1 MNVKF
6 STKFVAASAAAVMAL
21 SLAGCSGGSMDDS
34 SSSSAKAS
42 GDSIT
47 IGTVTTN
54 SGTAAAY
61 GEAEVKGFELAVSE
75 INAKGG
81 INGKKVKLESMDDK
95 GDATEASNAYNK
107 LAGDNNVLAVAG
119 PTISATTAAVAPL
132 ADQSKLVTIAP
143 AATSDSIETGNYLFR
158 TCFKDSYQGEIA
170 AKYAAETL
178 KVKKVAVLYGTGDPY
193 SSGVGKA
200 FVAAAKKNGLDVVAE
215 ENSSSADD
223 TEYSS
228 QLQKIEASGAEFLY
242 APYYYST
249 VGPYIVPQARAV
261 GYEGY
266 IMGPDGYDGL
276 KTTGNKA
283 NYNKVLYTTHYSPD
297 DKSNTKVQQFITS
310 YKKAN
315 NGESPNTFTALGY
328 DSVYMFKRAI
338 EQAGENATRADIRNA
353 IAGMSFSGV
362 TGAFTL
368 DKHGSPKKSVIVLE
382 MSDGEPTYKD
392 TIQPAE

>member
-158 TCFKDSYQGEIA
+158 TCFKDSYQGEVA
-170 AKYAAETL
+170 ARFAAENL

-193 SSGVGKA
+193 SSGVGEAFAKA
-200 FVAAAKKNGLDVVAE
+200 AEKLGLEVVDKE
-215 ENSSSADD
+215 SSSSADD
-223 TEYSS
+223 TEYSA
-228 QLQKIEASGAEFLY
+228 QLQKIQASGAELLY
-242 APYYYST
+242 APYYYS
-249 VGPYIVPQARAV
+249 VAGPYIIPQARSV
-261 GYEGY
+261 GFEGY
-266 IMGPDGYDGL
+266 VMGPDGYDGL
-276 KTTGNKA
+276 KLTGDKSQ
-283 NYNKVLYTTHYSPD
+283 YNKTYYTTHYSAD
-297 DKSNTKVQQFITS
+297 DNTNTKVQDFIKS
-310 YKKAN
+310 YKSKN
-315 NGESPNTFTALGY
+315 NADPNTFAALGY
-328 DSVYMFKRAI
+328 DTIYMIKQAI
-338 EQAGENATRADIRNA
+338 EKAGENATREDVRNA
-353 IAGMSFSGV
+353 VAGMTFDGV
-362 TGAFTL
+362 TGKFTM
-368 DKHGSPKKSVIVLE
+368 DKSGSPTKSVTVLE
-382 MSDGEPTYKD
+382 MKDGKPVYNT
-392 TIQPAE
+392 TVQPK

>member
-34 SSSSAKAS
+34 SSSGAKAS

-158 TCFKDSYQGEIA
+158 TCFKDSYQGEVA
-170 AKYAAETL
+170 ARFAAENL

-193 SSGVGKA
+193 SSGVGEAFAKA
-200 FVAAAKKNGLDVVAE
+200 AEKLGLEVVDKE
-215 ENSSSADD
+215 SSSSADD
-223 TEYSS
+223 TEYSA
-228 QLQKIEASGAEFLY
+228 QLQKIQASGAELLY
-242 APYYYST
+242 APYYYS
-249 VGPYIVPQARAV
+249 VAGPYIIPQARSV
-261 GYEGY
+261 GFEGY
-266 IMGPDGYDGL
+266 VMGPDGYDGL
-276 KTTGNKA
+276 KLTGDKSQ
-283 NYNKVLYTTHYSPD
+283 YNKTYYTTHYSAD
-297 DKSNTKVQQFITS
+297 DNTNTKVQDFIKS
-310 YKKAN
+310 YKSKN
-315 NGESPNTFTALGY
+315 NAEPNTFAALGY
-328 DSVYMFKRAI
+328 DTIYMIKQAI
-338 EQAGENATRADIRNA
+338 EKAGENATREDVRNA
-353 IAGMSFSGV
+353 VAGMTFDGV
-362 TGAFTL
+362 TGKFTM
-368 DKHGSPKKSVIVLE
+368 DESGSPTKSVIVLE
-382 MSDGEPTYKD
+382 MKDGKPVYNT
-392 TIQPAE
+392 TVQPK

>member
-6 STKFVAASAAAVMAL
+6 STKFVTASAAAVMAL

-158 TCFKDSYQGEIA
+158 TCFKDSYQGEVA
-170 AKYAAETL
+170 ARFAAENL

-193 SSGVGKA
+193 SSGVGEAFAKA
-200 FVAAAKKNGLDVVAE
+200 AEKLGLEVVDKE
-215 ENSSSADD
+215 SSSSADD
-223 TEYSS
+223 TEYSA
-228 QLQKIEASGAEFLY
+228 QLQKIQASGAELLY
-242 APYYYST
+242 APYYYS
-249 VGPYIVPQARAV
+249 VAGPYIIPQARSV
-261 GYEGY
+261 GFEGY
-266 IMGPDGYDGL
+266 VMGPDGYDGL
-276 KTTGNKA
+276 KLTGDKSQ
-283 NYNKVLYTTHYSPD
+283 YNKTYYTTHYSAD
-297 DKSNTKVQQFITS
+297 DNTNTKVQDFIKS
-310 YKKAN
+310 YKSKN
-315 NGESPNTFTALGY
+315 NAEPNTFAALGY
-328 DSVYMFKRAI
+328 DTIYMIKQAI
-338 EQAGENATRADIRNA
+338 EKAGENATREDVRNA
-353 IAGMSFSGV
+353 VAGMTFDGV
-362 TGAFTL
+362 TGKFTM
-368 DKHGSPKKSVIVLE
+368 DKSGSPTKSVTVLE
-382 MSDGEPTYKD
+382 MKDGKPVYNT
-392 TIQPAE
+392 TVQPK

>member
-1 MNVKF
+1 MDVLRVFNNNVVLAKDGNSEVILTGRGIGFQAKPGQHVDDAKIVRRFVPADGKDPDHMAQQVAGIPPEIIRLVTDAMNRTGLKEQADRQPALVL
-6 STKFVAASAAAVMAL
+6 AL
-21 SLAGCSGGSMDDS
+21 SDHICGA
-34 SSSSAKAS
+34 
-42 GDSIT
+42 I
-47 IGTVTTN
+47 
-54 SGTAAAY
+54 
-61 GEAEVKGFELAVSE
+61 
-75 INAKGG
+75 
-81 INGKKVKLESMDDK
+81 
-95 GDATEASNAYNK
+95 
-107 LAGDNNVLAVAG
+107 
-119 PTISATTAAVAPL
+119 
-132 ADQSKLVTIAP
+132 
-143 AATSDSIETGNYLFR
+143 
-158 TCFKDSYQGEIA
+158 
-170 AKYAAETL
+170 
-178 KVKKVAVLYGTGDPY
+178 DPY

-392 TIQPAE
+392 TIQPAK

>member
-158 TCFKDSYQGEIA
+158 TCFKDSYQGEVA
-170 AKYAAETL
+170 ARFAAENL

-193 SSGVGKA
+193 SSGVGEAFAKA
-200 FVAAAKKNGLDVVAE
+200 AEKLGLEVVDKE
-215 ENSSSADD
+215 SSSSADD
-223 TEYSS
+223 TEYSA
-228 QLQKIEASGAEFLY
+228 QLQKIQASGAELLY
-242 APYYYST
+242 APYYYS
-249 VGPYIVPQARAV
+249 VAGPYIIPQARSV
-261 GYEGY
+261 GFEGY
-266 IMGPDGYDGL
+266 VMGPDGYDGL
-276 KTTGNKA
+276 KLTGDKSQ
-283 NYNKVLYTTHYSPD
+283 YNKTYYTTHYSAD
-297 DKSNTKVQQFITS
+297 DNTNTKVQDF
-310 YKKAN
+310 
-315 NGESPNTFTALGY
+315 
-328 DSVYMFKRAI
+328 M
-338 EQAGENATRADIRNA
+338 EN
-353 IAGMSFSGV
+353 
-362 TGAFTL
+362 FTL
-368 DKHGSPKKSVIVLE
+368 SRTRS
-382 MSDGEPTYKD
+382 SR
-392 TIQPAE
+392 PAP

>member
-158 TCFKDSYQGEIA
+158 TCFKDSYQGEVA
-170 AKYAAETL
+170 ARFAAENL

-193 SSGVGKA
+193 SSGVGEAFAKA
-200 FVAAAKKNGLDVVAE
+200 AEKLGLEVVDKE
-215 ENSSSADD
+215 SSSSADD
-223 TEYSS
+223 TEYSA
-228 QLQKIEASGAEFLY
+228 QLQKIQASGAELLY
-242 APYYYST
+242 APYYYS
-249 VGPYIVPQARAV
+249 VAGPYIIPQARSV
-261 GYEGY
+261 GFEGY
-266 IMGPDGYDGL
+266 VMGPDGYDGL
-276 KTTGNKA
+276 KLTGDKSQ
-283 NYNKVLYTTHYSPD
+283 YNKTYYTTHYSAD
-297 DKSNTKVQQFITS
+297 DNTNTKVQDFIKS
-310 YKKAN
+310 YKSKN
-315 NGESPNTFTALGY
+315 NAEPNTFAALGY
-328 DSVYMFKRAI
+328 DTIYMIKQAI
-338 EQAGENATRADIRNA
+338 EKAGENATREDVRNA
-353 IAGMSFSGV
+353 VAGMTFDGV
-362 TGAFTL
+362 TGKFTM
-368 DKHGSPKKSVIVLE
+368 DKSGSPTKSVIVLA
-382 MSDGEPTYKD
+382 MKDGKPVYNT
-392 TIQPAE
+392 TVQPK

>member
-34 SSSSAKAS
+34 SSSGAKAS

-158 TCFKDSYQGEIA
+158 TCFKDSYQGEVA
-170 AKYAAETL
+170 ARFAAENL

-193 SSGVGKA
+193 SSGVGEAFAKA
-200 FVAAAKKNGLDVVAE
+200 AEKLGLEVVDKE
-215 ENSSSADD
+215 SSSSADD
-223 TEYSS
+223 TEYSA
-228 QLQKIEASGAEFLY
+228 QLQKIQASGAELLY
-242 APYYYST
+242 APYYYS
-249 VGPYIVPQARAV
+249 VAGPYIIPQARSV
-261 GYEGY
+261 GFEGY
-266 IMGPDGYDGL
+266 MMGPDGYDGL
-276 KTTGNKA
+276 KLTGDKSQ
-283 NYNKVLYTTHYSPD
+283 YNKTYYTTHYSAD
-297 DKSNTKVQQFITS
+297 DNTNTKVQDFIRS
-310 YKKAN
+310 YKSKN
-315 NGESPNTFTALGY
+315 NAEPNTFAALGY
-328 DSVYMFKRAI
+328 DTIYMIKQAI
-338 EQAGENATRADIRNA
+338 EKAGENATREDVRNA
-353 IAGMSFSGV
+353 VASMTFDGV
-362 TGAFTL
+362 TGKFTM
-368 DKHGSPKKSVIVLE
+368 DKSGSPTKSVIVLE
-382 MSDGEPTYKD
+382 MKDGKPVYNT
-392 TIQPAE
+392 TVQPK

>member
-34 SSSSAKAS
+34 SSSGAKAS

-95 GDATEASNAYNK
+95 GDATEASNAFNK

-158 TCFKDSYQGEIA
+158 TCFKDSYQGEVA
-170 AKYAAETL
+170 ARFAAENL

-193 SSGVGKA
+193 SSGVGEAFAKA
-200 FVAAAKKNGLDVVAE
+200 AEKLGLEVVDKE
-215 ENSSSADD
+215 SSSSADD
-223 TEYSS
+223 TEYSA
-228 QLQKIEASGAEFLY
+228 QLQKIQASGAELLY
-242 APYYYST
+242 APYYYS
-249 VGPYIVPQARAV
+249 VAGPYIIPQARSV
-261 GYEGY
+261 GFEGY
-266 IMGPDGYDGL
+266 VMGPDGYDGL
-276 KTTGNKA
+276 KLTGDKSQ
-283 NYNKVLYTTHYSPD
+283 YNKTYYTTHYSAD
-297 DKSNTKVQQFITS
+297 DNTNTKVQDFIKS
-310 YKKAN
+310 YKSKN
-315 NGESPNTFTALGY
+315 NAEPNTFAALGY
-328 DSVYMFKRAI
+328 DTIYMIKQAI
-338 EQAGENATRADIRNA
+338 EKAGKNATREDVRNA
-353 IAGMSFSGV
+353 VASMTFDGV
-362 TGAFTL
+362 TGKFTM
-368 DKHGSPKKSVIVLE
+368 DESGSPTKSVIVLE
-382 MSDGEPTYKD
+382 MKDGKPVYNT
-392 TIQPAE
+392 TVQPK

>member
-158 TCFKDSYQGEIA
+158 TCFKDSYQGEVA
-170 AKYAAETL
+170 ARFAAENL

-193 SSGVGKA
+193 SSGVGEAFAKA
-200 FVAAAKKNGLDVVAE
+200 AEKLGLEVVDKE
-215 ENSSSADD
+215 SSSSADD
-223 TEYSS
+223 TEYSA
-228 QLQKIEASGAEFLY
+228 QLQKIQASGAELLY
-242 APYYYST
+242 APYYYS
-249 VGPYIVPQARAV
+249 VAGPYIIPQARSV
-261 GYEGY
+261 GFEGY
-266 IMGPDGYDGL
+266 VMGPDGYDGL
-276 KTTGNKA
+276 KLTGDKSQ
-283 NYNKVLYTTHYSPD
+283 YNKTYYTTHYSAD
-297 DKSNTKVQQFITS
+297 DNTNTKVQDFIKS
-310 YKKAN
+310 YKSKN
-315 NGESPNTFTALGY
+315 NAEPNTFAALGY
-328 DSVYMFKRAI
+328 DTIYMIKQAI
-338 EQAGENATRADIRNA
+338 EKAGKNATREDVRNA
-353 IAGMSFSGV
+353 VASMTFDGV
-362 TGAFTL
+362 TGKFTM
-368 DKHGSPKKSVIVLE
+368 DESGSPTKSVIVLE
-382 MSDGEPTYKD
+382 MKDGKPVYNT
-392 TIQPAE
+392 TVQPK

>member
-21 SLAGCSGGSMDDS
+21 SLAGCSGGSVDDS

-132 ADQSKLVTIAP
+132 ADQSELVTIAP

-158 TCFKDSYQGEIA
+158 TCFKDSYQGEVA
-170 AKYAAETL
+170 ARFAAENL

-193 SSGVGKA
+193 SSGVGEAFAKA
-200 FVAAAKKNGLDVVAE
+200 AEKLGLEVVDKE
-215 ENSSSADD
+215 SSSSADD
-223 TEYSS
+223 TEYSA
-228 QLQKIEASGAEFLY
+228 QLQKIQASGAELLY
-242 APYYYST
+242 APYYYS
-249 VGPYIVPQARAV
+249 VAGPYIIPQARSV
-261 GYEGY
+261 GFEGY
-266 IMGPDGYDGL
+266 VMGPDGYDGL
-276 KTTGNKA
+276 KLTGDKSQ
-283 NYNKVLYTTHYSPD
+283 YNKTYYTTHYSAD
-297 DKSNTKVQQFITS
+297 DNTNTKVQDFIKS
-310 YKKAN
+310 YKSKN
-315 NGESPNTFTALGY
+315 NAEPNTFAALGY
-328 DSVYMFKRAI
+328 DTIYMIKQAI
-338 EQAGENATRADIRNA
+338 EKAGENATREDVRNA
-353 IAGMSFSGV
+353 VAGMTFDGV
-362 TGAFTL
+362 TGKFTM
-368 DKHGSPKKSVIVLE
+368 DKSGSPTKSVTVLE
-382 MSDGEPTYKD
+382 MKDGKPVYNT
-392 TIQPAE
+392 TVQPK

>member
-47 IGTVTTN
+47 IGTVTTD

-158 TCFKDSYQGEIA
+158 TCFKDSYQGEVA
-170 AKYAAETL
+170 ARFAAENL

-193 SSGVGKA
+193 SSGVGEAFAKA
-200 FVAAAKKNGLDVVAE
+200 AEKLGLEVVDKE
-215 ENSSSADD
+215 SSSSADD
-223 TEYSS
+223 TEYSA
-228 QLQKIEASGAEFLY
+228 QLQKIQASGAELLY
-242 APYYYST
+242 APYYYS
-249 VGPYIVPQARAV
+249 VAGPYIIPQARSV
-261 GYEGY
+261 GFEGY
-266 IMGPDGYDGL
+266 VMGPDGYDGL
-276 KTTGNKA
+276 KLTGDKSQ
-283 NYNKVLYTTHYSPD
+283 YNKTYYTTHYSAD
-297 DKSNTKVQQFITS
+297 DNTNTKVQDFIKS
-310 YKKAN
+310 YKSKN
-315 NGESPNTFTALGY
+315 NAEPNTFAALGY
-328 DSVYMFKRAI
+328 DTIYMIKQAI
-338 EQAGENATRADIRNA
+338 EKAGENATREDVRNA
-353 IAGMSFSGV
+353 VAGMTFDGV
-362 TGAFTL
+362 TGKFTM
-368 DKHGSPKKSVIVLE
+368 DKSGSPTKSVTVLE
-382 MSDGEPTYKD
+382 MKDGKPVYNT
-392 TIQPAE
+392 TVQPK

>member
-1 MNVKF
+1 MKF
-6 STKFVAASAAAVMAL
+6 NYANPYPSARLPVFARNLVATSQPIAAQAGLAVLRQGGNAVDAAVA
-21 SLAGCSGGSMDDS
+21 
-34 SSSSAKAS
+34 
-42 GDSIT
+42 
-47 IGTVTTN
+47 
-54 SGTAAAY
+54 TAAAMTVCEPTGNGLGSDAFCILWDGQQLHGLNASGPAPQGWSSAYFQRKY
-61 GEAEVKGFELAVSE
+61 GAGASSPPLRGIDSVTVPGAVG
-75 INAKGG
+75 AWAALHARFGH
-81 INGKKVKLESMDDK
+81 LPFDQ
-95 GDATEASNAYNK
+95 
-107 LAGDNNVLAVAG
+107 VLAPAVDLAENGYLVPVVMQPKWAAG
-119 PTISATTAAVAPL
+119 AAELGAQPGF
-132 ADQSKLVTIAP
+132 
-143 AATSDSIETGNYLFR
+143 AATFLPNGRPPAVGEVFR
-158 TCFKDSYQGEIA
+158 MPNAARALRLIGQTRGAAFYQGEIA

-310 YKKAN
+310 SKKAN
-315 NGESPNTFTALGY
+315 NGESPNTFTATSL
-328 DSVYMFKRAI
+328 R
-338 EQAGENATRADIRNA
+338 T
-353 IAGMSFSGV
+353 
-362 TGAFTL
+362 
-368 DKHGSPKKSVIVLE
+368 PE
-382 MSDGEPTYKD
+382 MSSLKRNWIGCENS
-392 TIQPAE
+392 

>member
-1 MNVKF
+1 MKIKNAEKL
-6 STKFVAASAAAVMAL
+6 AALCLAAVIGVSVTA
-21 SLAGCSGGSMDDS
+21 CSGGNMYATSNE
-34 SSSSAKAS
+34 SATIA
-42 GDSIT
+42 DNDVIT
-47 IGTVTTN
+47 IGSVTTN
-54 SGTAAAY
+54 SGAAAAY
-61 GEAEVKGFELAVSE
+61 GEAEVNGFKLAVKE
-75 INAKGG
+75 INASVYCFEVQALLSALPRLK
-81 INGKKVKLESMDDK
+81 NNNNQKEYYLTDK
-95 GDATEASNAYNK
+95 
-107 LAGDNNVLAVAG
+107 NVIAVLG
-119 PTISATTAAVAPL
+119 PTISSTSGAVAPL
-132 ADQSKLVTIAP
+132 ADQNQMPTIAP
-143 AATSDSIETGNYLFR
+143 AATADSVETGGYLFR

-392 TIQPAE
+392 TIQPAK